1 MFLISSA
8 VSAERY
14 KEPSFDIEKIPNLIY
29 ASNVPHLTKKH
40 FITSLAVGLR
50 TSSDVFPSLY
60 FYQNVNEITYKNLHF
75 DLYQPKNDTTNNR
88 PLVIVV
94 HGGAFVSGSKDDRN
108 QSIVGYCDSL
118 AVRGYVVASIDYR
131 VGLTLKNIENKLF
144 VDSLDFKR
152 AVQWGVHD
160 LQVAI
165 RFFRSHAG
173 EYGIDREKIF
183 VIGNSSGAI
192 LAMQSVCEKNGVSP
206 NAIVSMWGA
215 VLDKEKIKNV
225 SIPVLLIH
233 GTEDEIVPFKEGRI
247 LNLDSIRERNRDLLG
262 YGSIASSFSISFTS
276 PIFYGSYVVD
286 SVFNRHGYVH
296 ETFFQDGVG
305 HEFYNKEFYKIKV
318 LAMIVNYLYKI
329 IELDEKRPPSLWSR
343 MTNN

>member
-1 MFLISSA
+1 M
-8 VSAERY
+8 
-14 KEPSFDIEKIPNLIY
+14 
-29 ASNVPHLTKKH
+29 
-40 FITSLAVGLR
+40 
-50 TSSDVFPSLY
+50 
-60 FYQNVNEITYKNLHF
+60 
-75 DLYQPKNDTTNNR
+75 
-88 PLVIVV
+88 
-94 HGGAFVSGSKDDRN
+94 
-108 QSIVGYCDSL
+108 
-118 AVRGYVVASIDYR
+118 
-131 VGLTLKNIENKLF
+131 
-144 VDSLDFKR
+144 
-152 AVQWGVHD
+152 
-160 LQVAI
+160 
-165 RFFRSHAG
+165 
-173 EYGIDREKIF
+173 
-183 VIGNSSGAI
+183 
-192 LAMQSVCEKNGVSP
+192 
-206 NAIVSMWGA
+206 GA

-343 MTNN
+343 MPSLHKQHPAEAQFSFAFVLFVFPLAESNVFHFEFGAFGFEDLYVLIKPALL